1 MALVTTIYGDMDD
14 SLLINKTGI
23 DNIPEGDAHW
33 NEYWLEGELVHRSVH
48 LIMKTG
54 VDIMGQAAV
63 LA

>member
-1 MALVTTIYGDMDD
+1 MALVTTIYGDMDET
-14 SLLINKTGI
+14 LLINKTGT
-23 DNIPEGDAHW
+23 DVIPEGDARW

-54 VDIMGQAAV
+54 VDILGQAAI

>member
-14 SLLINKTGI
+14 SLLEKREYVEVA
-23 DNIPEGDAHW
+23 PEHDGHVT
-33 NEYWLEGELVHRSVH
+33 EYWKSGELVHRSVH

-54 VDIMGQAAV
+54 VDVYGQSAS

>member
-1 MALVTTIYGDMDD
+1 MTTVTTIYGDMDD
-14 SLLINKTGI
+14 TLLINKTGV

-54 VDIMGQAAV
+54 VDILGQAAV